1 MKVITP
7 IPSPAWVRWRE
18 FRLRYAPLLILA
30 VVGVA
35 ILALWRHVGG
45 VGTVTGVG
53 EGARSYVTSPQPGW
67 ITAVLVKP
75 YQTVKKGD
83 PVAIIQPYDA
93 RAQLD
98 LLRSELEMTR
108 LRSQPSLPEQNAM
121 NYERVRV
128 ELLQQKSELA
138 MARVNLE
145 RAEKDLKR
153 NLPLYREKLISADL
167 YDLSVRDRDLYQ
179 AEVEEKSKAV
189 AAIEERLEQLQALG
203 DPHASSSNI
212 IDTATMANLTF
223 KQAVAQTNWDVM
235 TLTAPIDGII
245 HGIHRQTGEFV
256 LDGEMLIGVNSLQ
269 SDRVVGYLRQPYA
282 FDPQVGMAVKVATRT
297 HQRRQFHSQ
306 ISHVGA
312 QLEYITNSLAQI
324 RPMALVDMGLPF
336 VVDVP
341 HNVPLRPGEVVD
353 ILLMPD

>member
-1 MKVITP
+1 MV
-7 IPSPAWVRWRE
+7 V
-18 FRLRYAPLLILA
+18 LA
-30 VVGVA
+30 IAGLA
-35 ILALWRHVGG
+35 ILALWRQVGG
-45 VGTVTGVG
+45 AGTVTGVG
-53 EGARSYVTSPQPGW
+53 EGARCYVSSPQPGW

-75 YQTVKKGD
+75 YQHVKKGD

-145 RAEKDLKR
+145 RAEKDLRR
-153 NLPLYREKLISADL
+153 NLPLYREKLIAADL
-167 YDLSVRDRDLYQ
+167 YDLSVRDRDLYK

-189 AAIEERLEQLQALG
+189 ADIEERLQKLQNLG
-203 DPHASSSNI
+203 DPHASTSNVV
-212 IDTATMANLTF
+212 DMATMANLAF

-235 TLTAPIDGII
+235 TLTAPIDGVVY
-245 HGIHRQTGEFV
+245 GIHRQTGEFV
-256 LDGEMLIGVNSLQ
+256 MDGELLIGVNSLQ

-282 FDPQVGMAVKVATRT
+282 FDPQIGMEVKVATRT
-297 HQRRQFHSQ
+297 HQRHQFLSQ
-306 ISHVGA
+306 ISHIGG
-312 QLEYITNSLAQI
+312 QLEYITNSLAQV

-341 HNVPLRPGEVVD
+341 HGVQLRPGEVVD
-353 ILLMPD
+353 ILLLPD